1 MPSPP
6 ERSRYRFAAYA
17 LLTAI
22 ALLAIIPGYLRLDPE
37 WRPFAVR
44 MAAAVIVIVVC
55 VRVVG
60 SVRRS
65 LEDEAPSALDAS
77 SAPPRRPGLDERFIR
92 VRDDVVFSAQSQRYF
107 EAFLW
112 PRLRTLGGGDL
123 QQPPP
128 SRRRSRRGPP
138 LSALERLIAR
148 IERGA

>member
-6 ERSRYRFAAYA
+6 ERSRYRLAAYA
-17 LLTAI
+17 FLTI
-22 ALLAIIPGYLRLDPE
+22 IVLLAIIPGYLRLDRE
-37 WRPFAVR
+37 WRPFALR
-44 MAAAVIVIVVC
+44 MASALIVIVAC

-65 LEDEAPSALDAS
+65 LEEDTPSALDAP
-77 SAPPRRPGLDERFIR
+77 ALPPRRIAVDERFLR

-112 PRLRTLGGGDL
+112 PRLQTLGGTHL
-123 QQPPP
+123 EPPP
-128 SRRRSRRGPP
+128 VRRRSRRGPS